1 MKKVNFISRQ
11 FFVIVCLLTL
21 FISIF
26 YLNHPTF
33 AESDE
38 SSKTPTTT
46 SLTDQL
52 FNNLKINAKVKVSPK
67 FQEND
72 IIFYNPNGGSNCSS
86 GLGIISGN
94 CGGDITST
102 ITSERQDEVIRKYGE
117 IAIKLQIEYGVP
129 WEIPFG
135 QMRMESTLG
144 TAGIAKKVAEKGYYN
159 WMGKKYKE
167 DGLYNMAE
175 PYRGGKTDWS
185 MYSSIGNMIAGW
197 SVDYMRNGYY
207 DKAFQYLDKNN
218 YDIKKWFFTMIKVY
232 CPLSDKCTPHEQYWA
247 TVNSVVQRADQIGKE
262 LGWPTS
268 AELAKQENIEIGGK
282 YPVKG
287 DIKSQLNAAPHSLSV
302 DCSPIKN
309 STDSLANSSNTT
321 KTTTETNSSTTTTN
335 SITSTTPP
343 SSETPSA
350 TPSTTPST
358 TSSGNGKIVVNTT
371 WKDGWI
377 TSGIDG
383 YVKEDAYAFAASK
396 GTTVGSAPRG
406 DYDTTMNGKIGPNKI
421 TLHNT
426 EGGNQNGSQ
435 GLILYDLNHFYP
447 PHFTVDL
454 KQHKVYQ
461 HFSIN
466 KPSDSIRTYDAS
478 AGIQIEVIGFSTI
491 KSVNHPWY
499 LLNTNIFKADD
510 WLYLAKLLVAIS
522 TETKIP
528 LTSSLSWK
536 GVPPRLSAEE
546 FKKYEGVLAHMH
558 APLPNDHNDTNDIWH
573 FVENEL
579 KRIDGVASTS
589 SGSNSTHGNS
599 NCGGRQSIDPSNMTN
614 YLQCDPQWGL
624 SPFGSSTI
632 CNAGCGP
639 TSFASLA
646 TMLLGQQI
654 LPTETAKVAGD
665 AGMYVRGVGSSHLV
679 TQTLA
684 SHYGLQY
691 EKIPTPANASQ
702 AIEIMNKYL
711 DEGWT
716 LHISGKGT
724 APFSANGHYIA
735 VRGKSSDGKW
745 LLFNSAGA
753 GKDPNNLIMD
763 PQTIV
768 SAGLWLNNINA
779 VKR

>member
-1 MKKVNFISRQ
+1 MKKVSSIFRH
-11 FFVIVCLLTL
+11 FFVIFCILNSLLFLT
-21 FISIF
+21 IF
-26 YLNHPTF
+26 SQPTF
-33 AESDE
+33 ASINQPVED
-38 SSKTPTTT
+38 TPNII

-72 IIFYNPNGGSNCSS
+72 IIFYNPNGGGNCSP
-86 GLGIISGN
+86 GLGFITGS

-102 ITSERQDEVIRKYGE
+102 TMSERQDEVIRKYGE
-117 IAIKLQIEYGVP
+117 IAMKLQIEYGVP

-135 QMRMESTLG
+135 QMRKESSLG

-159 WMGKKYKE
+159 WMGKKYRSE
-167 DGLYNMAE
+167 HLYNMAE
-175 PYRGGKTDWS
+175 PYRGTTDWA

-197 SVDYMRNGYY
+197 AVDFMRNGAY
-207 DKAFQYLDKNN
+207 DEAFKYLDKNN
-218 YDIKKWFFTMIKVY
+218 YDIKKWFFTMIKKY
-232 CPLSDKCTPHEQYWA
+232 CPQSECDAHESYWA

-268 AELAKQENIEIGGK
+268 AELAKQQNIEIGGK

-287 DIKSQLNAAPHSLSV
+287 DIKSQLNAAPHSLNV
-302 DCSPIKN
+302 DCSPLKN
-309 STDSLANSSNTT
+309 STDSTANPS
-321 KTTTETNSSTTTTN
+321 TNAATSSTT
-335 SITSTTPP
+335 SSSTPADTANP
-343 SSETPSA
+343 SSSTPTTTSS
-350 TPSTTPST
+350 STSSSTPST
-358 TSSGNGKIVVNTT
+358 TSSSGKIVVNTT

-536 GVPPRLSAEE
+536 GEPPRLSPEE
-546 FKKYEGVLAHMH
+546 YKKYEGVLAHMH

-579 KRIDGVASTS
+579 KRIDGVASAS
-589 SGSNSTHGNS
+589 SGSSSTQGNS
-599 NCGGRQSIDPSNMTN
+599 NCSGRQSIDPSNMTN

-654 LPTETAKVAGD
+654 LPTEAAKVAGD

-711 DEGWT
+711 DEGWA

-735 VRGKSSDGKW
+735 VRGKTSDGKW

-753 GKDPNNLIMD
+753 GKNPNNLIID
-763 PQTIV
+763 PQTVV

>member
-1 MKKVNFISRQ
+1 MKKVSSIFRH
-11 FFVIVCLLTL
+11 FFVIFCILNSLLFLT
-21 FISIF
+21 IF
-26 YLNHPTF
+26 SQPTF
-33 AESDE
+33 ASINQPVED
-38 SSKTPTTT
+38 TPNII

-72 IIFYNPNGGSNCSS
+72 IIFYNPNGGGNCSP
-86 GLGIISGN
+86 GLGFITGN

-102 ITSERQDEVIRKYGE
+102 TMSERQDEVIRKYGE
-117 IAIKLQIEYGVP
+117 IAMKLQIEYGVP

-135 QMRMESTLG
+135 QMRKESSLG

-159 WMGKKYKE
+159 WMGKKYRSE
-167 DGLYNMAE
+167 HLYNMAE
-175 PYRGGKTDWS
+175 PYRGTTDWA

-197 SVDYMRNGYY
+197 AVDFMRNGAY
-207 DKAFQYLDKNN
+207 DEAFKYLDKNN
-218 YDIKKWFFTMIKVY
+218 YDIKKWFFTMIKKY
-232 CPLSDKCTPHEQYWA
+232 CPQSECDAHESYWA

-268 AELAKQENIEIGGK
+268 AELAKQQNIEIGGK

-287 DIKSQLNAAPHSLSV
+287 DIKKQLNAAPHSLNV
-302 DCSPIKN
+302 DCSPLKN
-309 STDSLANSSNTT
+309 STDSTTSPSTSAATSSTT
-321 KTTTETNSSTTTTN
+321 SSSTSADTTNSSSSTPTTT
-335 SITSTTPP
+335 SSSSTS
-343 SSETPSA
+343 SS
-350 TPSTTPST
+350 TPST
-358 TSSGNGKIVVNTT
+358 TSSSGKIVVNTT

-383 YVKEDAYAFAASK
+383 YVKEDAFAFAASK
-396 GTTVGSAPRG
+396 SATVGSSPRG

-536 GVPPRLSAEE
+536 GEPPRLSPEE
-546 FKKYEGVLAHMH
+546 YKKYEGVLAHMH

-763 PQTIV
+763 PQTVV

>member
-1 MKKVNFISRQ
+1 MKKVSSIFRH
-11 FFVIVCLLTL
+11 FFVIFCILNSLLFLT
-21 FISIF
+21 IF
-26 YLNHPTF
+26 SQPTF
-33 AESDE
+33 ASINQPVED
-38 SSKTPTTT
+38 TPNII

-72 IIFYNPNGGSNCSS
+72 IIFYNPNGGGNCSP
-86 GLGIISGN
+86 GLGFITGN

-102 ITSERQDEVIRKYGE
+102 TMSERQDEVIRKYGE
-117 IAIKLQIEYGVP
+117 IAMKLQIEYGVP

-135 QMRMESTLG
+135 QMRKESSLG

-159 WMGKKYKE
+159 WMGKKYRSE
-167 DGLYNMAE
+167 HLYNMAE
-175 PYRGGKTDWS
+175 PYRGTTDWA

-197 SVDYMRNGYY
+197 AVDFMRNGAY
-207 DKAFQYLDKNN
+207 DEAFKYLDKNN
-218 YDIKKWFFTMIKVY
+218 YDIKKWFFTMIKKY
-232 CPLSDKCTPHEQYWA
+232 CPQSECDAHESYWA

-268 AELAKQENIEIGGK
+268 AELAKQQNIEIGGK

-287 DIKSQLNAAPHSLSV
+287 DIKKQLNAAPHSLNV
-302 DCSPIKN
+302 DCSPLKN
-309 STDSLANSSNTT
+309 STDSTTSPSTSAATSSTT
-321 KTTTETNSSTTTTN
+321 SSSTSADTTNSSSSTPTTT
-335 SITSTTPP
+335 SSSSTS
-343 SSETPSA
+343 SS
-350 TPSTTPST
+350 TPST
-358 TSSGNGKIVVNTT
+358 TSSSGKIVVNTT

-383 YVKEDAYAFAASK
+383 YVKEDAFAFAASK
-396 GTTVGSAPRG
+396 GATVGSSPRG

-536 GVPPRLSAEE
+536 GEPPRLSPEE
-546 FKKYEGVLAHMH
+546 YKKYEGVLAHMH

-614 YLQCDPQWGL
+614 YLQCDPQWGQ

>member
-11 FFVIVCLLTL
+11 FFVIFCLLNL
-21 FISIF
+21 CFSVF
-26 YLNHPTF
+26 YLSHPTF
-33 AESDE
+33 AQSDE
-38 SSKTPTTT
+38 FSTPTTT

-72 IIFYNPNGGSNCSS
+72 IVFYNPNGGSNCSS
-86 GLGIISGN
+86 GLGVISGN

-102 ITSERQDEVIRKYGE
+102 TINERRDEVIRKYGE
-117 IAIKLQIEYGVP
+117 IAMKLQIEYGIP
-129 WEIPFG
+129 WEVPFG
-135 QMRMESTLG
+135 QMNMESNFGLNKNSV
-144 TAGIAKKVAEKGYYN
+144 AGHIAEKGYFN
-159 WMGKKYKE
+159 WMGTKYSTKA
-167 DGLYNMAE
+167 LYSLPE
-175 PYRGGKTDWS
+175 YYQSSSGKWS
-185 MYSSIGNMIAGW
+185 MYSNVGNMIAAW
-197 SVDYMRNGYY
+197 AVDYLRNGYY
-207 DKAFQYLDKNN
+207 DNAFKYLDKNN
-218 YDIKKWFFTMIKVY
+218 YSVEMWFKTMIKSY
-232 CPLSDKCTPHEQYWA
+232 CPISDGCINHDTYWGV
-247 TVNSVVQRADQIGKE
+247 VNRVVQRADQIGKE

-287 DIKSQLNAAPHSLSV
+287 DIKKQLNAAPHSLNV

-309 STDSLANSSNTT
+309 STDSLANPSNAT
-321 KTTTETNSSTTTTN
+321 KTTTETSPSTG
-335 SITSTTPP
+335 TTPP
-343 SSETPSA
+343 SS
-350 TPSTTPST
+350 TTSST
-358 TSSGNGKIVVNTT
+358 TSSSSGKIVVNTT

-383 YVKEDAYAFAASK
+383 YVKEDAFAFAASK
-396 GTTVGSAPRG
+396 GTTVSSSPRG
-406 DYDTTMNGKIGPNKI
+406 EYDTTMNGKIGPNKI

-426 EGGNQNGSQ
+426 EGTNQNGSQ
-435 GLILYDLNHFYP
+435 GLILYDRNNFYP

-461 HFSIN
+461 HFTIN
-466 KPSDSIRTYDAS
+466 KPSDSIKSYDAS
-478 AGIQIEVIGFSTI
+478 AGIQIEVIGFST
-491 KSVNHPWY
+491 SRWVNHPWY
-499 LLNTNIFKADD
+499 LLNNSIFKDDD

-522 TETKIP
+522 SETKIP

-536 GVPPRLSAEE
+536 GEPPRLSVAD

>member
-11 FFVIVCLLTL
+11 FFVIFCLLTL

-33 AESDE
+33 AESNE
-38 SSKTPTTT
+38 PSNTPTTT
-46 SLTDQL
+46 SLTEQL

-72 IIFYNPNGGSNCSS
+72 IIFYNPNGASNCSS
-86 GLGIISGN
+86 GLGFISGN

-102 ITSERQDEVIRKYGE
+102 TISEKQDEVIRKYGE

-135 QMRMESTLG
+135 QMRKESTLG

-167 DGLYNMAE
+167 TGLYNMSEYYVSSA
-175 PYRGGKTDWS
+175 GGRWS

-197 SVDYMRNGYY
+197 AVDYMRNGLY

-232 CPLSDKCTPHEQYWA
+232 CPLSDGCDAHESYWND
-247 TVNSVVQRADQIGKE
+247 VNSVIQRADQIGKE

-287 DIKSQLNAAPHSLSV
+287 DIKNQLNAAPHSLNV
-302 DCSPIKN
+302 DCSPIKK
-309 STDSLANSSNTT
+309 STDSLANPSNAT

-335 SITSTTPP
+335 STTGTTPP
-343 SSETPSA
+343 SSETS
-350 TPSTTPST
+350 STTPST

-383 YVKEDAYAFAASK
+383 YVKEDAFAFAASK
-396 GTTVGSAPRG
+396 GATVSSSPRG
-406 DYDTTMNGKIGPNKI
+406 NYDTTMNGKIGPNKI

-426 EGGNQNGSQ
+426 EGTNQNGSQ
-435 GLILYDLNHFYP
+435 GLILYDRNNFYP

-466 KPSDSIRTYDAS
+466 KPSDSIKTYDAS
-478 AGIQIEVIGFSTI
+478 AGIQIEVIGFSTSGRI
-491 KSVNHPWY
+491 NHPWY

-536 GVPPRLSAEE
+536 GVPPRLSVEE

-558 APLPNDHNDTNDIWH
+558 TPLPNDHNDTNDIWR

-579 KRIDGVASTS
+579 KRIDGVSSTS
-589 SGSNSTHGNS
+589 STSSAQANS
-599 NCGGRQSIDPSNMTN
+599 NCGGRQAIDPSNLTN
-614 YLQCDPQWGL
+614 YLQCDPQWGQ
-624 SPFGSSTI
+624 SPFGSSNI
-632 CNAGCGP
+632 CTSGCGP

-654 LPTETAKVAGD
+654 LPNETSKVAGD
-665 AGMYVRGVGSSHLV
+665 AGMYIRGAGSSHQV
-679 TQTLA
+679 TKFLA
-684 SHYGLQY
+684 NHYGLQY
-691 EKIPTPANASQ
+691 EKLPTPANSSQ
-702 AIEIMNKYL
+702 AIEMINKYL

-716 LHISGKGT
+716 LHISGRGT
-724 APFSANGHYIA
+724 APFSAGGHYIA
-735 VRGKSSDGKW
+735 IRGKTNDGKW
-745 LLFNSAGA
+745 LLFNSSGA
-753 GKDPNNLIMD
+753 GKDPNNLVID
-763 PQTIV
+763 PEALV
-768 SAGLWLNNINA
+768 SAGLALSNLNA

>member
-1 MKKVNFISRQ
+1 MKKVSSIFRH
-11 FFVIVCLLTL
+11 FFVIFYILNSLLFLT
-21 FISIF
+21 IF
-26 YLNHPTF
+26 SQPTF
-33 AESDE
+33 ASINQPVEDI
-38 SSKTPTTT
+38 PNVT

-72 IIFYNPNGGSNCSS
+72 IIFYNPNGGGNCSP
-86 GLGIISGN
+86 GLGFITGN
-94 CGGDITST
+94 CGGDVTST
-102 ITSERQDEVIRKYGE
+102 TMSERQDEVIRKYGE
-117 IAIKLQIEYGVP
+117 IAMKLQIEYGVP

-135 QMRMESTLG
+135 QMRKESSLG
-144 TAGIAKKVAEKGYYN
+144 TAGIAKKVADKGYYN
-159 WMGKKYKE
+159 WMGKTYKE
-167 DGLYNMAE
+167 KGLYNISE
-175 PYRGGKTDWS
+175 YISSGGIKWS

-197 SVDYMRNGYY
+197 AVDYMRNGLY

-232 CPLSDKCTPHEQYWA
+232 CPQSECDLHESYWA

-268 AELAKQENIEIGGK
+268 AELAKQQNIEIGGK

-287 DIKSQLNAAPHSLSV
+287 DIKKQLNAAPHSLNV
-302 DCSPIKN
+302 DCSPLKN
-309 STDSLANSSNTT
+309 STDSTANPSTNAATSSTT
-321 KTTTETNSSTTTTN
+321 SSSTSADTTNSSSSTPTTT
-335 SITSTTPP
+335 SSSTS
-343 SSETPSA
+343 SS
-350 TPSTTPST
+350 TPST
-358 TSSGNGKIVVNTT
+358 TSSSGKIVVNTT

-396 GTTVGSAPRG
+396 GATVGSSPRG

-536 GVPPRLSAEE
+536 GEPPRLSPEE
-546 FKKYEGVLAHMH
+546 YKKYEGVLAHMH

-614 YLQCDPQWGL
+614 YLQCDPQWGQ

>member
-1 MKKVNFISRQ
+1 MKKVSSIFRH
-11 FFVIVCLLTL
+11 FFVIFCILNSLLFLT
-21 FISIF
+21 IF
-26 YLNHPTF
+26 SQPTF
-33 AESDE
+33 ASINQPVEDI
-38 SSKTPTTT
+38 PNIT

-72 IIFYNPNGGSNCSS
+72 IIFYNPNGGGNCSH
-86 GLGIISGN
+86 GLGFITGN
-94 CGGDITST
+94 CGGDVTST
-102 ITSERQDEVIRKYGE
+102 TTSERQDEVIRKYGE
-117 IAIKLQIEYGVP
+117 LAMKLQIEYGVP

-144 TAGIAKKVAEKGYYN
+144 TAGIAKKVAQKGYYN

-167 DGLYNMAE
+167 AGLYNMSE
-175 PYRGGKTDWS
+175 YIISGGEKWS

-197 SVDYMRNGYY
+197 SVDYMRNGAY
-207 DKAFQYLDKNN
+207 DDAFKYLDKNN
-218 YDIKKWFFTMIKVY
+218 YDIKKWFFTMIKKY

-268 AELAKQENIEIGGK
+268 AELAKQQNIEIGGK

-287 DIKSQLNAAPHSLSV
+287 DIKSQLNAAPHSLNV
-302 DCSPIKN
+302 DCSPLKN
-309 STDSLANSSNTT
+309 STDSTANPSTNAATSSTT
-321 KTTTETNSSTTTTN
+321 SSSTSADTTNSSSSTPNTT
-335 SITSTTPP
+335 SSSSTS
-343 SSETPSA
+343 SS
-350 TPSTTPST
+350 TPST
-358 TSSGNGKIVVNTT
+358 TSSSGKIVVNTT

-396 GTTVGSAPRG
+396 GATVGSSPRG

-536 GVPPRLSAEE
+536 GEPPRLSPEE
-546 FKKYEGVLAHMH
+546 YKKYEGVLAHMH

-589 SGSNSTHGNS
+589 SGSSSTQGNS

>member
-1 MKKVNFISRQ
+1 MKKVSSIFRH
-11 FFVIVCLLTL
+11 FFVIFCILNSLLFLT
-21 FISIF
+21 IF
-26 YLNHPTF
+26 SQPTF
-33 AESDE
+33 ASINQPVED
-38 SSKTPTTT
+38 TPNII

-72 IIFYNPNGGSNCSS
+72 IIFYNPNGGGNCSP
-86 GLGIISGN
+86 GLGFITGN

-102 ITSERQDEVIRKYGE
+102 TMSERQDEVIRKYGE
-117 IAIKLQIEYGVP
+117 IAMKLQIEYGVP

-135 QMRMESTLG
+135 QMRKESSLG

-159 WMGKKYKE
+159 WMGKKYRSE
-167 DGLYNMAE
+167 HLYNMAE
-175 PYRGGKTDWS
+175 PYRGTTDWA

-197 SVDYMRNGYY
+197 AVDFMRNGAY
-207 DKAFQYLDKNN
+207 DEAFKYLDKNN
-218 YDIKKWFFTMIKVY
+218 YDIKKWFFTMIKKY
-232 CPLSDKCTPHEQYWA
+232 CPQSECDAHESYWA

-268 AELAKQENIEIGGK
+268 AELAKQQNIEIGGK

-287 DIKSQLNAAPHSLSV
+287 DIKKQLNAAPHSLNV
-302 DCSPIKN
+302 DCSPLKN
-309 STDSLANSSNTT
+309 STDSTANPSTNAATSSTT
-321 KTTTETNSSTTTTN
+321 SSSTSADTTNSSSSTPTTT
-335 SITSTTPP
+335 SSSTS
-343 SSETPSA
+343 SS
-350 TPSTTPST
+350 TPST
-358 TSSGNGKIVVNTT
+358 TSSSGKIVVNTT

-536 GVPPRLSAEE
+536 GEPPRLSPEE
-546 FKKYEGVLAHMH
+546 YKKYEGVLAHMH

-573 FVENEL
+573 FIENEL

-589 SGSNSTHGNS
+589 SGSSSTQGNS

>member
-11 FFVIVCLLTL
+11 FFVIFCLLSL

-33 AESDE
+33 AESD
-38 SSKTPTTT
+38 KPNNTPTTT

-72 IIFYNPNGGSNCSS
+72 IIFYNPNGGSNCSH
-86 GLGIISGN
+86 GLGFITGN

-102 ITSERQDEVIRKYGE
+102 TISEKQDEVIRKYGE

-135 QMRMESTLG
+135 QMRKESTLG

-167 DGLYNMAE
+167 TGLYNMSEYYVSSA
-175 PYRGGKTDWS
+175 GGRWS

-197 SVDYMRNGYY
+197 AVDYMRNGLY

-232 CPLSDKCTPHEQYWA
+232 CPQSECDLHESYWA

-268 AELAKQENIEIGGK
+268 AELAKQQNIEIGGK

-287 DIKSQLNAAPHSLSV
+287 DIKKQLNAAPHSLNV
-302 DCSPIKN
+302 DCSPLKN
-309 STDSLANSSNTT
+309 STDSTTGPSTSAATSSTT
-321 KTTTETNSSTTTTN
+321 SSSTSADTTNSSSSTPN
-335 SITSTTPP
+335 ATS
-343 SSETPSA
+343 SS
-350 TPSTTPST
+350 STSSSTPST
-358 TSSGNGKIVVNTT
+358 TSSSGKIVVNTT

-536 GVPPRLSAEE
+536 GEPPRLSVEE

-558 APLPNDHNDTNDIWH
+558 TPLPNDHNDTNDIWR

-579 KRIDGVASTS
+579 KRIDGVSSTS
-589 SGSNSTHGNS
+589 SASSSQANS
-599 NCGGRQSIDPSNMTN
+599 NCGGRQAIDPSNLTN
-614 YLQCDPQWGL
+614 YLQCDPQWGQ

-646 TMLLGQQI
+646 TMFLGQQI

-665 AGMYVRGVGSSHLV
+665 AGMYVRGVGSSHQV

-711 DEGWT
+711 DEGWA

-735 VRGKSSDGKW
+735 IRGKSSDGKW

-763 PQTIV
+763 PQTVV

>member
-1 MKKVNFISRQ
+1 MEQSKKILKAFNTISDTCIRVN
-11 FFVIVCLLTL
+11 T
-21 FISIF
+21 
-26 YLNHPTF
+26 
-33 AESDE
+33 
-38 SSKTPTTT
+38 
-46 SLTDQL
+46 
-52 FNNLKINAKVKVSPK
+52 LKI
-67 FQEND
+67 E
-72 IIFYNPNGGSNCSS
+72 
-86 GLGIISGN
+86 
-94 CGGDITST
+94 
-102 ITSERQDEVIRKYGE
+102 
-117 IAIKLQIEYGVP
+117 
-129 WEIPFG
+129 
-135 QMRMESTLG
+135 
-144 TAGIAKKVAEKGYYN
+144 
-159 WMGKKYKE
+159 
-167 DGLYNMAE
+167 
-175 PYRGGKTDWS
+175 TD
-185 MYSSIGNMIAGW
+185 
-197 SVDYMRNGYY
+197 
-207 DKAFQYLDKNN
+207 
-218 YDIKKWFFTMIKVY
+218 DIKK
-232 CPLSDKCTPHEQYWA
+232 
-247 TVNSVVQRADQIGKE
+247 
-262 LGWPTS
+262 
-268 AELAKQENIEIGGK
+268 
-282 YPVKG
+282 
-287 DIKSQLNAAPHSLSV
+287 QLNAAPHSLNV
-302 DCSPIKN
+302 DCSPLKN
-309 STDSLANSSNTT
+309 STDSTTSPSTSAATSSTT
-321 KTTTETNSSTTTTN
+321 SSSTSADTTNSSSSTPTTT
-335 SITSTTPP
+335 SSSSTS
-343 SSETPSA
+343 SS
-350 TPSTTPST
+350 TPST
-358 TSSGNGKIVVNTT
+358 TSSSGKIVVNTT

-383 YVKEDAYAFAASK
+383 YVKEDAFAFAASK
-396 GTTVGSAPRG
+396 GATVGSSPRG
-406 DYDTTMNGKIGPNKI
+406 DYDTIMNGKIGPNKI

-536 GVPPRLSAEE
+536 GEPPRLSPEE
-546 FKKYEGVLAHMH
+546 YKKYEGVLAHMH

-614 YLQCDPQWGL
+614 YLQCDPQWGQ

>member
-1 MKKVNFISRQ
+1 MKKVSSIFRH
-11 FFVIVCLLTL
+11 FFVIFCILNSLLFLT
-21 FISIF
+21 IF
-26 YLNHPTF
+26 SQPTF
-33 AESDE
+33 ASINQPVEDI
-38 SSKTPTTT
+38 PNVT

-72 IIFYNPNGGSNCSS
+72 IIFYNPNGGGNCSP
-86 GLGIISGN
+86 GLGFITGN
-94 CGGDITST
+94 CGGDVTST
-102 ITSERQDEVIRKYGE
+102 TMSERQDEVIRKYGE
-117 IAIKLQIEYGVP
+117 IAMKLQIEYGVP

-135 QMRMESTLG
+135 QMRKESSLG
-144 TAGIAKKVAEKGYYN
+144 TAGIAKKVADKGYYN
-159 WMGKKYKE
+159 WMGKTYKE
-167 DGLYNMAE
+167 KGLYNISE
-175 PYRGGKTDWS
+175 YISSGGIKWS

-197 SVDYMRNGYY
+197 AVDYMRNGLY

-232 CPLSDKCTPHEQYWA
+232 CPQSECDLHESYWA

-268 AELAKQENIEIGGK
+268 AELAKQQNIEIGGK

-287 DIKSQLNAAPHSLSV
+287 DIKKQLNAAPHSLNV
-302 DCSPIKN
+302 DCSPLKN
-309 STDSLANSSNTT
+309 STDSTANPSTNAATSSTT
-321 KTTTETNSSTTTTN
+321 SSSTSADTTNSSSSTPTTT
-335 SITSTTPP
+335 SSSTS
-343 SSETPSA
+343 SS
-350 TPSTTPST
+350 TPST
-358 TSSGNGKIVVNTT
+358 TSSSGKIVVNTT

-396 GTTVGSAPRG
+396 GATVGSSPRG

-536 GVPPRLSAEE
+536 GEPPRLSPEE
-546 FKKYEGVLAHMH
+546 YKKYEGVLAHMH

-589 SGSNSTHGNS
+589 SGSSSTQGNS

>member
-1 MKKVNFISRQ
+1 MKKVSSIFRH
-11 FFVIVCLLTL
+11 FFVIFCILNSLLFLT
-21 FISIF
+21 IF
-26 YLNHPTF
+26 SQPTF
-33 AESDE
+33 ASINQPVEDI
-38 SSKTPTTT
+38 PNIT

-72 IIFYNPNGGSNCSS
+72 IIFYNPNGGGNCSH
-86 GLGIISGN
+86 GLGFITGN
-94 CGGDITST
+94 CGGDVTST
-102 ITSERQDEVIRKYGE
+102 TTSERQDEVIRKYGE
-117 IAIKLQIEYGVP
+117 LAMKLQIEYGVP

-144 TAGIAKKVAEKGYYN
+144 TAGIAKKVAQKGYYN

-167 DGLYNMAE
+167 EGLYNMSE
-175 PYRGGKTDWS
+175 YLTSGGINWS

-197 SVDYMRNGYY
+197 SVDYMRNGAY
-207 DKAFQYLDKNN
+207 DEAFKYLDKNN

-232 CPLSDKCTPHEQYWA
+232 CPLRDKCTPHEQYWA

-268 AELAKQENIEIGGK
+268 AELAKQQNIEIGGK

-287 DIKSQLNAAPHSLSV
+287 DIKKQLNAAPHSLNV
-302 DCSPIKN
+302 DCSPLKN
-309 STDSLANSSNTT
+309 STDSTTGPSTSAATSSTT
-321 KTTTETNSSTTTTN
+321 SSSTSADTTNSSSSTPTTT
-335 SITSTTPP
+335 SSSTS
-343 SSETPSA
+343 SS
-350 TPSTTPST
+350 TPST
-358 TSSGNGKIVVNTT
+358 TSSSGKIVVNTT

-536 GVPPRLSAEE
+536 GEPPRLSPEE
-546 FKKYEGVLAHMH
+546 YKKYEGVLAHMH

-589 SGSNSTHGNS
+589 SGSSSTQGNS

>member
-1 MKKVNFISRQ
+1 MKKVSSIFRH
-11 FFVIVCLLTL
+11 FFVIFCILNSLLFLT
-21 FISIF
+21 IF
-26 YLNHPTF
+26 SQPTF
-33 AESDE
+33 ASINQPVED
-38 SSKTPTTT
+38 TPNII

-72 IIFYNPNGGSNCSS
+72 IIFYNPNGGGNCSP
-86 GLGIISGN
+86 GLGFITGS

-102 ITSERQDEVIRKYGE
+102 TMSERQDEVIRKYGE
-117 IAIKLQIEYGVP
+117 IAMKLQIEYGVP

-135 QMRMESTLG
+135 QMRKESSLG

-159 WMGKKYKE
+159 WMGKKYRSE
-167 DGLYNMAE
+167 HLYNMAE
-175 PYRGGKTDWS
+175 PYRGTTDWA

-197 SVDYMRNGYY
+197 AVDFMRNGAY
-207 DKAFQYLDKNN
+207 DEAFKYLDKNN
-218 YDIKKWFFTMIKVY
+218 YDIKKWFFTMIKKY
-232 CPLSDKCTPHEQYWA
+232 CPQSECDAHESYWA

-268 AELAKQENIEIGGK
+268 AELAKQQNIEIGGK

-287 DIKSQLNAAPHSLSV
+287 DIKSQLNAAPHSLNV
-302 DCSPIKN
+302 DCSPLKN
-309 STDSLANSSNTT
+309 STDSTANPS
-321 KTTTETNSSTTTTN
+321 TNAATSSTT
-335 SITSTTPP
+335 SSSTPADTANP
-343 SSETPSA
+343 SSSTPTTTSS
-350 TPSTTPST
+350 STSSSTPST
-358 TSSGNGKIVVNTT
+358 TSSSGKIVVNTT

-536 GVPPRLSAEE
+536 GEPPRLSPEE
-546 FKKYEGVLAHMH
+546 YKKYEGVLAHMH

-579 KRIDGVASTS
+579 KRIDGVASAS
-589 SGSNSTHGNS
+589 SGSSSTQGNS
-599 NCGGRQSIDPSNMTN
+599 NCSGRQSIDPSNMTN

-711 DEGWT
+711 DEGWA

-735 VRGKSSDGKW
+735 IRGKSSDGKW

-763 PQTIV
+763 PQTVV

>member
-1 MKKVNFISRQ
+1 MKKVSSIFRH
-11 FFVIVCLLTL
+11 FFVIFYILNSLLFLT
-21 FISIF
+21 IF
-26 YLNHPTF
+26 SQPTF
-33 AESDE
+33 ASINQPVEDI
-38 SSKTPTTT
+38 PNVT

-72 IIFYNPNGGSNCSS
+72 IIFYNPNGGGNCSH
-86 GLGIISGN
+86 GLGFITGN
-94 CGGDITST
+94 CGGDVTST
-102 ITSERQDEVIRKYGE
+102 TTSERQDEVIRKYGE
-117 IAIKLQIEYGVP
+117 LAMKLQIEYGVP

-144 TAGIAKKVAEKGYYN
+144 TAGIAKKVAQKGYYN

-167 DGLYNMAE
+167 EGLYNMSE
-175 PYRGGKTDWS
+175 YLTSGGINWS

-197 SVDYMRNGYY
+197 SVDYMRNGAY
-207 DKAFQYLDKNN
+207 DEAFKYLDKNN

-232 CPLSDKCTPHEQYWA
+232 CPLRDKCTPHEQYWA

-268 AELAKQENIEIGGK
+268 AELAKQQNIEIGGK

-287 DIKSQLNAAPHSLSV
+287 DIKKQLNAAPHSLNV
-302 DCSPIKN
+302 DCSPLKN
-309 STDSLANSSNTT
+309 STDSTANPSTSAATSSTT
-321 KTTTETNSSTTTTN
+321 SSSTSADTTNSSSSTPTTT
-335 SITSTTPP
+335 SSSTS
-343 SSETPSA
+343 SS
-350 TPSTTPST
+350 TPST
-358 TSSGNGKIVVNTT
+358 TSSSGKIVVNTT

-536 GVPPRLSAEE
+536 GEPPRLSPEE
-546 FKKYEGVLAHMH
+546 YKKYEGVLAHMH

-589 SGSNSTHGNS
+589 SGSSSTQGNS

>member
-1 MKKVNFISRQ
+1 MKKVSSIFRH
-11 FFVIVCLLTL
+11 FFVIFCILNSLLFLT
-21 FISIF
+21 IF
-26 YLNHPTF
+26 SQPTF
-33 AESDE
+33 ASINQPVED
-38 SSKTPTTT
+38 TPNII

-72 IIFYNPNGGSNCSS
+72 IIFYNPNGGGNCSP
-86 GLGIISGN
+86 GLGFITGN

-102 ITSERQDEVIRKYGE
+102 TMSERQDEVIRKYGE
-117 IAIKLQIEYGVP
+117 IAMKLQIEYGVP

-135 QMRMESTLG
+135 QMRKESSLG

-159 WMGKKYKE
+159 WMGKKYRSE
-167 DGLYNMAE
+167 HLYNMAE
-175 PYRGGKTDWS
+175 PYRGTTDWA

-197 SVDYMRNGYY
+197 AVDFMRNGAY
-207 DKAFQYLDKNN
+207 DEAFKYLDKNN
-218 YDIKKWFFTMIKVY
+218 YDIKKWFFTMIKKY
-232 CPLSDKCTPHEQYWA
+232 CPQSECDAHESYWA

-268 AELAKQENIEIGGK
+268 AELAKQQNIEIGGK

-287 DIKSQLNAAPHSLSV
+287 DIKKQLNAAPHSLNV
-302 DCSPIKN
+302 DCSPLKN
-309 STDSLANSSNTT
+309 STDSTANPSTNAATSSTT
-321 KTTTETNSSTTTTN
+321 SSSTSADTTNSSSSTPTTT
-335 SITSTTPP
+335 SSSTS
-343 SSETPSA
+343 SS
-350 TPSTTPST
+350 TPST
-358 TSSGNGKIVVNTT
+358 TSSSGKIVVNTT

-396 GTTVGSAPRG
+396 GATVGSSPRG

-536 GVPPRLSAEE
+536 GEPPRLSPEE
-546 FKKYEGVLAHMH
+546 YKKYEGVLAHMH

-589 SGSNSTHGNS
+589 SGSSSTQGNS

-711 DEGWT
+711 DEGWA

-735 VRGKSSDGKW
+735 VRGKTSDGKW

-753 GKDPNNLIMD
+753 GKDPNNLIID
-763 PQTIV
+763 PQTVV

>member
-11 FFVIVCLLTL
+11 FFAIFCLLSL

-38 SSKTPTTT
+38 PSNTPTTTT

-72 IIFYNPNGGSNCSS
+72 IIFYNPNGGSNCSH
-86 GLGIISGN
+86 GLGFITGN

-102 ITSERQDEVIRKYGE
+102 TMSERQDEVIRKYGE
-117 IAIKLQIEYGVP
+117 IAMKLQIEYGVP

-135 QMRMESTLG
+135 QMRKESSLG

-159 WMGKKYKE
+159 WMGKKYQSNH
-167 DGLYNMAE
+167 LYNMAE
-175 PYRGGKTDWS
+175 PYRGTMDWS

-197 SVDYMRNGYY
+197 AVDYMRNGLY

-218 YDIKKWFFTMIKVY
+218 YDIKKWFFAMIKVY
-232 CPLSDKCTPHEQYWA
+232 CPQSECDSHESYWS

-268 AELAKQENIEIGGK
+268 AELAKQQNIEIGGK

-287 DIKSQLNAAPHSLSV
+287 NIKSQLNAAPHSLSV
-302 DCSPIKN
+302 DCSPLKN
-309 STDSLANSSNTT
+309 STDSLANPSNAT

-335 SITSTTPP
+335 STTSTTPP

-383 YVKEDAYAFAASK
+383 YVKEDAFAFAASK
-396 GTTVGSAPRG
+396 GATVGSSPRG

-536 GVPPRLSAEE
+536 GEPPRLSPEE
-546 FKKYEGVLAHMH
+546 YKKYEGVLAHMH

-753 GKDPNNLIMD
+753 GKDPNNLIID
-763 PQTIV
+763 PQTVV

>member
-1 MKKVNFISRQ
+1 MKKVSSIFRH
-11 FFVIVCLLTL
+11 FFVIFCILNSLLFLT
-21 FISIF
+21 IF
-26 YLNHPTF
+26 SQPTF
-33 AESDE
+33 ASINQPVEDV
-38 SSKTPTTT
+38 PNIT

-72 IIFYNPNGGSNCSS
+72 IIFYNPNGGGNCSH
-86 GLGIISGN
+86 GLGFITGN
-94 CGGDITST
+94 CGGDVTST
-102 ITSERQDEVIRKYGE
+102 TTSERQDEVIRKYGE
-117 IAIKLQIEYGVP
+117 LAMKLQIEYGVP

-144 TAGIAKKVAEKGYYN
+144 TAGIAKKVAQKGYYN

-167 DGLYNMAE
+167 AGLYNMSE
-175 PYRGGKTDWS
+175 YIISGGEKWS

-197 SVDYMRNGYY
+197 SVDYMRNGAY
-207 DKAFQYLDKNN
+207 DDAFKYLDKNN
-218 YDIKKWFFTMIKVY
+218 YDIKKWFFTMIKKY

-268 AELAKQENIEIGGK
+268 AELAKQQNIEIGGK

-287 DIKSQLNAAPHSLSV
+287 DIKSQLNAAPHSLNV
-302 DCSPIKN
+302 DCSPLKN
-309 STDSLANSSNTT
+309 STDST
-321 KTTTETNSSTTTTN
+321 
-335 SITSTTPP
+335 
-343 SSETPSA
+343 A
-350 TPSTTPST
+350 TPSTNAAAPSTTSSSTSADTTNSSSSTPNATSSSSTSSSTPST
-358 TSSGNGKIVVNTT
+358 TSSSGKIVVNTT

-461 HFSIN
+461 HFTIN

-478 AGIQIEVIGFSTI
+478 AGIQIEIIGFSTSGKI
-491 KSVNHPWY
+491 NSPWY
-499 LLNTNIFKADD
+499 LLNSNIFKSDD

-654 LPTETAKVAGD
+654 LPTETAKVASD

>member
-11 FFVIVCLLTL
+11 FFVIFCLLTL

-38 SSKTPTTT
+38 PSNTPTTT

-72 IIFYNPNGGSNCSS
+72 IIFYNPNGGGNCSP
-86 GLGIISGN
+86 GLGFITGN

-102 ITSERQDEVIRKYGE
+102 TMSERQDEVIRKYGE
-117 IAIKLQIEYGVP
+117 IAMKLQIEYGIP

-135 QMRMESTLG
+135 QMRKESSLG

-159 WMGKKYKE
+159 WMGKKYRSAH
-167 DGLYNMAE
+167 LYNMAE
-175 PYRGGKTDWS
+175 PYRGTTDDWA

-197 SVDYMRNGYY
+197 AVDFMRNGAY
-207 DKAFQYLDKNN
+207 DEAFKYLDKNN
-218 YDIKKWFFTMIKVY
+218 YDIKKWFFTMIKKY
-232 CPLSDKCTPHEQYWA
+232 CPQSECDAHESYWA
-247 TVNSVVQRADQIGKE
+247 TVNSVIQRADQIGKE

-268 AELAKQENIEIGGK
+268 AELAKQQNIEIGGK

-287 DIKSQLNAAPHSLSV
+287 DIKKQLNAAPHSLNV
-302 DCSPIKN
+302 DCSPLKN
-309 STDSLANSSNTT
+309 STDSTTSPSTSAATSSTT
-321 KTTTETNSSTTTTN
+321 SSSTSADTTNSSSSTPTTT
-335 SITSTTPP
+335 SSSSTS
-343 SSETPSA
+343 SS
-350 TPSTTPST
+350 TPST
-358 TSSGNGKIVVNTT
+358 TSSSGKIVVNTT

-383 YVKEDAYAFAASK
+383 YVKEDAFAYAASK
-396 GTTVGSAPRG
+396 GATVSSSPRG

-435 GLILYDLNHFYP
+435 GLILYDRNNFYP

-461 HFSIN
+461 HFTIN
-466 KPSDSIRTYDAS
+466 KPSDSIKSYDAS

-491 KSVNHPWY
+491 GKVNHPWY

-536 GVPPRLSAEE
+536 GVPPRLSVEE

-614 YLQCDPQWGL
+614 YLQCDPQWGQ

>member
-1 MKKVNFISRQ
+1 MKKVSSIFRH
-11 FFVIVCLLTL
+11 FFVIFCILNSLLFLT
-21 FISIF
+21 IF
-26 YLNHPTF
+26 SQPTF
-33 AESDE
+33 ASINQPVEDTE
-38 SSKTPTTT
+38 NIT

-72 IIFYNPNGGSNCSS
+72 IIFYNPNGGGNCSP
-86 GLGIISGN
+86 GLGFITGN
-94 CGGDITST
+94 CGGDVTST
-102 ITSERQDEVIRKYGE
+102 TTSERQDEVIRKYGE
-117 IAIKLQIEYGVP
+117 LAMKLQIEYGVP

-144 TAGIAKKVAEKGYYN
+144 TAGIAKKVAQKGYYN

-167 DGLYNMAE
+167 AGLYNMSE
-175 PYRGGKTDWS
+175 YIISGGEKWS

-197 SVDYMRNGYY
+197 SVDYMRNGAY
-207 DKAFQYLDKNN
+207 DDAFKYLDKNN
-218 YDIKKWFFTMIKVY
+218 YDIKKWFFTMIKKY

-268 AELAKQENIEIGGK
+268 AELAKQQNIEIGGK

-287 DIKSQLNAAPHSLSV
+287 DIKSQLNAAPHSLNV
-302 DCSPIKN
+302 DCSPLKN
-309 STDSLANSSNTT
+309 STDSTANPSTNTAT
-321 KTTTETNSSTTTTN
+321 SSTT
-335 SITSTTPP
+335 SSSTPADTANP
-343 SSETPSA
+343 SSSTPTTTSS
-350 TPSTTPST
+350 STSSSTPST
-358 TSSGNGKIVVNTT
+358 TSSSGKIVVNTT

-536 GVPPRLSAEE
+536 GEPPRLSPEE
-546 FKKYEGVLAHMH
+546 YKKYEGVLAHMH

-589 SGSNSTHGNS
+589 SGSSSTQGNS

-768 SAGLWLNNINA
+768 TAGLWLNNINA

>member
-1 MKKVNFISRQ
+1 MKKVSSIFRH
-11 FFVIVCLLTL
+11 FFVIFCILNSLLFLT
-21 FISIF
+21 IF
-26 YLNHPTF
+26 SQPTF
-33 AESDE
+33 ASINQPVEDI
-38 SSKTPTTT
+38 PNVT

-72 IIFYNPNGGSNCSS
+72 IIFYNPNGGGNCSP
-86 GLGIISGN
+86 GLGFITGN
-94 CGGDITST
+94 CGGDVTST
-102 ITSERQDEVIRKYGE
+102 TMSERQDEVIRKYGE
-117 IAIKLQIEYGVP
+117 IAMKLQIEYGVP

-135 QMRMESTLG
+135 QMRKESSLG
-144 TAGIAKKVAEKGYYN
+144 TAGIAKKVADKGYYN
-159 WMGKKYKE
+159 WMGKTYKE
-167 DGLYNMAE
+167 KGLYNISE
-175 PYRGGKTDWS
+175 YISSGGIKWS

-197 SVDYMRNGYY
+197 AVDYMRNGLY

-232 CPLSDKCTPHEQYWA
+232 CPQSKCDLHESYWA

-268 AELAKQENIEIGGK
+268 AELAKQQNIEIGGK

-287 DIKSQLNAAPHSLSV
+287 DIKKQLNAAPHSLNV
-302 DCSPIKN
+302 DCSPLKN
-309 STDSLANSSNTT
+309 STDSTANPSTNAATSSTT
-321 KTTTETNSSTTTTN
+321 SSSTSADTTNSSSSTPTTT
-335 SITSTTPP
+335 SSSTS
-343 SSETPSA
+343 SS
-350 TPSTTPST
+350 TPST
-358 TSSGNGKIVVNTT
+358 TSSSGKIVVNTT

-383 YVKEDAYAFAASK
+383 YVKEDAFAFAASK
-396 GTTVGSAPRG
+396 GATVGSSPRG

-536 GVPPRLSAEE
+536 GEPPRLSPEE
-546 FKKYEGVLAHMH
+546 YKKYEGVLAHMH

-614 YLQCDPQWGL
+614 YLQCDPQWGQ

>member
-11 FFVIVCLLTL
+11 FFVIFCLLTL

-33 AESDE
+33 AESDKP
-38 SSKTPTTT
+38 SNTPTTT

-72 IIFYNPNGGSNCSS
+72 IIFYNPNGGGNCSP
-86 GLGIISGN
+86 GLGFITGN

-102 ITSERQDEVIRKYGE
+102 TMSERQDEVIRKYGE
-117 IAIKLQIEYGVP
+117 IAMKLQIEYGVP

-135 QMRMESTLG
+135 QMRKESSLG

-159 WMGKKYKE
+159 WMGKKYRSE
-167 DGLYNMAE
+167 HLYNMAE
-175 PYRGGKTDWS
+175 PYRGTTDWA

-197 SVDYMRNGYY
+197 AVDFMRNGAY
-207 DKAFQYLDKNN
+207 DEAFKYLDKNN
-218 YDIKKWFFTMIKVY
+218 YDIKKWFFTMIKKY
-232 CPLSDKCTPHEQYWA
+232 CPQSECDAHESYWA

-268 AELAKQENIEIGGK
+268 AELAKQQNIEIGGK

-287 DIKSQLNAAPHSLSV
+287 DIKKQLNAAPHSLNV
-302 DCSPIKN
+302 DCSPLKN
-309 STDSLANSSNTT
+309 STDSTANPS
-321 KTTTETNSSTTTTN
+321 TNAATSSTTSSSTSTDTAN
-335 SITSTTPP
+335 PSSITPTTTSSST
-343 SSETPSA
+343 SSS
-350 TPSTTPST
+350 TPST
-358 TSSGNGKIVVNTT
+358 TSSSGKIIVNTT

-536 GVPPRLSAEE
+536 GEPPRLSPEE
-546 FKKYEGVLAHMH
+546 YKKYEGVLAHMH

-589 SGSNSTHGNS
+589 SGSSSTQGNS

>member
-1 MKKVNFISRQ
+1 MKKVSSIFRH
-11 FFVIVCLLTL
+11 FFVIFCILNSLLFLT
-21 FISIF
+21 IF
-26 YLNHPTF
+26 SQPTF
-33 AESDE
+33 ASINQPVEDV
-38 SSKTPTTT
+38 PNIT

-67 FQEND
+67 F
-72 IIFYNPNGGSNCSS
+72 IFYNPNGGGNCSP
-86 GLGIISGN
+86 GLGFITGN
-94 CGGDITST
+94 CGGDVTST
-102 ITSERQDEVIRKYGE
+102 TTSERQDEVIRKYGE
-117 IAIKLQIEYGVP
+117 LAMKLQIEYGVP

-144 TAGIAKKVAEKGYYN
+144 TAGIAKKVAQKGYYN

-167 DGLYNMAE
+167 AGLYNMSE
-175 PYRGGKTDWS
+175 YIISGGEKWS

-197 SVDYMRNGYY
+197 SVDYMRNGAY
-207 DKAFQYLDKNN
+207 DDAFKYLDKNN
-218 YDIKKWFFTMIKVY
+218 YDIKKWFFTMIKKY

-268 AELAKQENIEIGGK
+268 AELAKQQNIEIGGK

-287 DIKSQLNAAPHSLSV
+287 DIKSQLNAAPHSLNV
-302 DCSPIKN
+302 DCSPLKN
-309 STDSLANSSNTT
+309 STDST
-321 KTTTETNSSTTTTN
+321 
-335 SITSTTPP
+335 
-343 SSETPSA
+343 A
-350 TPSTTPST
+350 TPSTNAAAPSTTSSSTSADTTNSSSSTPNATSSSSTSSSTPST
-358 TSSGNGKIVVNTT
+358 TSSSGKIVVNTT

-461 HFSIN
+461 HFTIN

-478 AGIQIEVIGFSTI
+478 AGIQIEIIGFSTSGKI
-491 KSVNHPWY
+491 YSPWY
-499 LLNTNIFKADD
+499 LLNSNIFKSDD

-579 KRIDGVASTS
+579 KRIDGVDSTS

>member
-11 FFVIVCLLTL
+11 FFVIFCLLTL

-33 AESDE
+33 AESDKP
-38 SSKTPTTT
+38 SNTPTTT

-72 IIFYNPNGGSNCSS
+72 IIFYNPNGGGNCSP
-86 GLGIISGN
+86 GVGFITGN

-102 ITSERQDEVIRKYGE
+102 TMSERQDEVIRKYGE
-117 IAIKLQIEYGVP
+117 IAMKLQIEYGVP

-135 QMRMESTLG
+135 QMRKESSLG

-159 WMGKKYKE
+159 WMGKKYRSE
-167 DGLYNMAE
+167 HLYNMAE
-175 PYRGGKTDWS
+175 PYRGTTDWA

-197 SVDYMRNGYY
+197 AVDFMRNGAY
-207 DKAFQYLDKNN
+207 DEAFKYLDKNN
-218 YDIKKWFFTMIKVY
+218 YDIKKWFFTMIKKY
-232 CPLSDKCTPHEQYWA
+232 CPQSECDAHESYWA

-268 AELAKQENIEIGGK
+268 AELAKQQNIEIGGK

-287 DIKSQLNAAPHSLSV
+287 DIKKQLNAAPHSLNV
-302 DCSPIKN
+302 DCSPLKN
-309 STDSLANSSNTT
+309 STDSTTSSSTSATT
-321 KTTTETNSSTTTTN
+321 SSTTSSSTSADTTNSS
-335 SITSTTPP
+335 SSTSTTT
-343 SSETPSA
+343 SSS
-350 TPSTTPST
+350 STSSSTPST
-358 TSSGNGKIVVNTT
+358 TSSSGKIVVNTT

-383 YVKEDAYAFAASK
+383 YVKEDAFAFAASK
-396 GTTVGSAPRG
+396 GATVGSSPRG

-435 GLILYDLNHFYP
+435 GLILYDRNNFYP

-461 HFSIN
+461 HFTIN
-466 KPSDSIRTYDAS
+466 KPSDSIKSYDAS

-491 KSVNHPWY
+491 GKVNHPWY

-536 GVPPRLSAEE
+536 GVPPRLSVEE

-665 AGMYVRGVGSSHLV
+665 AGMYIRGIGSSHQV
-679 TQTLA
+679 TKALA
-684 SHYGLQY
+684 DHYGLQY
-691 EKIPTPANASQ
+691 EKLPTPANASQ
-702 AIEIMNKYL
+702 AIEMINKYL

-716 LHISGKGT
+716 FHISGRGT
-724 APFSANGHYIA
+724 APFSSGGHYIA
-735 VRGKSSDGKW
+735 IRGKTNDGKW
-745 LLFNSAGA
+745 LLFNSSGA
-753 GKDPNNLIMD
+753 GKDPNNLIIE
-763 PQTIV
+763 PETLV
-768 SAGLWLNNINA
+768 SAGLNLNNLNA